1 MTMSEIMGRKAPD
14 QMRTSSG
21 AEPISAAALPPTG
34 PSQNSA
40 ASGFASTEF
49 LLFMMAPEGAA
60 DSKTASPNSAPPAET
75 PQEAMPKK
83 QGGRRAAGASKSK
96 QEQLVPKTP
105 EKPSPQKP
113 GARNTGGGGGNELC
127 G

>member
-21 AEPISAAALPPTG
+21 AEPISAAALPPTD

-49 LLFMMAPEGAA
+49 LPFMMAPEGAA
-60 DSKTASPNSAPPAET
+60 DSKTASPNSAPSAEHRR
-75 PQEAMPKK
+75 K
-83 QGGRRAAGASKSK
+83 QCRRSKAAGGL
-96 QEQLVPKTP
+96 QEQA
-105 EKPSPQKP
+105 SQS
-113 GARNTGGGGGNELC
+113 RSS
-127 G
+127 